1 MPAVSERAPYPVG
14 EAARVAASVASATPE
29 AKRVHDRRPS
39 DEGPETVF
47 RMLRNIAEDSLNVA
61 PTLALCTPFFV
72 FFSLLAGFIEYYV
85 LSTTAHFAVFLI
97 GSYIVFSSYFVAN
110 YYMCNNSSSYAAIP
124 DDKRFYVLSN
134 LIKSAVL
141 LAYCPLAA
149 RTLYLA
155 LVHDEWSTP
164 RIRQLGVLYAIP
176 DAVSM
181 LLVNR
186 MALSTK
192 IHRRAPSRP
201 DRPTCPAHP
210 TRATRPPRRPPP
222 VAEWPVPPCVLP
234 RALCVDVCVVV
245 FMVVNLFSTYEEEG
259 VGRALVVYAIFSTFA
274 YLANLLLASRFL
286 PVAPK
291 LSLVMSAVAFV
302 VYTGCLAVN
311 WTWQLAFVW
320 RLGTTKPSLPLLVY
334 LALITLVVY
343 DDCILIKWLWRNI
356 FRTAGT
362 VRKANWEAAHGKE
375 VAQGQPTRD
384 SGKPKAQ

>member
-192 IHRRAPSRP
+192 IH
-201 DRPTCPAHP
+201 H
-210 TRATRPPRRPPP
+210 
-222 VAEWPVPPCVLP
+222 
-234 RALCVDVCVVV
+234 VCVVV

-311 WTWQLAFVW
+311 WTWQFAFVW